1 MSEARK
7 ARRGFGEVAKLT
19 NDHFGARYRGPDGAD
34 RYQRLLGREILPVF
48 RDAALTTIT
57 SDRVAKW
64 FAGMAGTPAQR
75 ADAYGLFKSIMHDAL
90 QDGFVER
97 NPAQV
102 SGGSRKA
109 PRHEMVVLTV
119 DRLQRYLE
127 AVPVRWRAALV
138 LAGWCGLRSGEVR
151 GLRVRDLAVGA
162 GVVRV
167 RQVVVRLPGR
177 LLVQPPKAA
186 AAMRD
191 VAIPPHLLPA
201 LQHWMDDRA
210 DRDPA
215 ALLRAADGL
224 SPLNDT
230 VLRNAHHR
238 ARRAINM
245 PQLTIQD
252 LRHTSATMA
261 AQQGATVA
269 ELQARLGHATP
280 RMVQR
285 YEVAAAERNRVPKV
299 RSSAFGTNTPTSIA
313 EQIRRLRIGSAR
325 RPLRVQRPK
334 AGPSRRPAARA
345 GLRRAENEQP
355 PCVPEEHSLAGRP
368 GGAQR

>member
-1 MSEARK
+1 MQWRPRSALASIEVP
-7 ARRGFGEVAKLT
+7 FGEYATAAISRRDLRPAT
-19 NDHFGARYRGPDGAD
+19 AD
-34 RYQRLLGREILPVF
+34 RYERLLGREILPAF

-90 QDGFVER
+90 QDGLVER

-119 DRLQRYLE
+119 DQLQRYLE

-138 LAGWCGLRSGEVR
+138 MAGWCGLRSGEVR
-151 GLRVRDLAVGA
+151 GLRVQDLDVGA

-215 ALLRAADGL
+215 ALLFRAADGL

-252 LRHTSATMA
+252 LRHTSVTMA

-269 ELQARLGHATP
+269 
-280 RMVQR
+280 
-285 YEVAAAERNRVPKV
+285 AAA
-299 RSSAFGTNTPTSIA
+299 GPTRTRHA
-313 EQIRRLRIGSAR
+313 PNG
-325 RPLRVQRPK
+325 
-334 AGPSRRPAARA
+334 AAI
-345 GLRRAENEQP
+345 
-355 PCVPEEHSLAGRP
+355 
-368 GGAQR
+368 